1 MNSILNRWKTAL
13 VVLVAGLTGWVGAV
27 QGGTPAPSAYVVLQ
41 NDAFSESSRAI
52 QVLCA
57 QFLRD
62 EGFQVQD
69 PDELQIVAPEKS
81 AISELAKMEGVEQV
95 LYIEALPLDTAFL
108 VSFTLASA
116 TDQSI
121 LGSRQVTM
129 ASMEEV
135 RPVLQR
141 GIRSLIRGETVEES
155 AELSTITREESARHR
170 KRKGKIRGALGLS
183 GGTVAN
189 AAPESYYGALG
200 RVMFEA
206 EEFRLQGGLTLLGS
220 RDLGFAALGLGGAYL
235 FPPKKIHLPTSASM
249 WVGEDTPARMR
260 KRTTTSRRKTPRS
273 SKAADFR

>member
-95 LYIEALPLDTAFL
+95 LYIEALPLDTV

-129 ASMEEV
+129 ASME
-135 RPVLQR
+135 
-141 GIRSLIRGETVEES
+141 
-155 AELSTITREESARHR
+155 
-170 KRKGKIRGALGLS
+170 K
-183 GGTVAN
+183 
-189 AAPESYYGALG
+189 
-200 RVMFEA
+200 
-206 EEFRLQGGLTLLGS
+206 
-220 RDLGFAALGLGGAYL
+220 
-235 FPPKKIHLPTSASM
+235 
-249 WVGEDTPARMR
+249 
-260 KRTTTSRRKTPRS
+260 
-273 SKAADFR
+273 